1 VLTCVVKVK
10 NPVAINLLFLEAY
23 HNYIKCLYPCA
34 NTDATVLAG
43 ILMQINN
50 GDYDPARPISAAAMY
65 DYSLYFQDFHFI
77 ILLFSF
83 EGLHFLWC
91 YSKYVFN
98 FNFSCCVTA

>member
-1 VLTCVVKVK
+1 MLACVIKVK

-50 GDYDPARPISAAAMY
+50 GDYDPMKPASAIVKY
-65 DYSLYFQDFHFI
+65 DDTLSPFVTSGYF
-77 ILLFSF
+77 
-83 EGLHFLWC
+83 
-91 YSKYVFN
+91 V
-98 FNFSCCVTA
+98 V

>member
-1 VLTCVVKVK
+1 MK

-50 GDYDPARPISAAAMY
+50 GDYDPMKPGSAVLKY
-65 DYSLYFQDFHFI
+65 DNS
-77 ILLFSF
+77 
-83 EGLHFLWC
+83 LHFG
-91 YSKYVFN
+91 YVLI
-98 FNFSCCVTA
+98 CCFTAHHCLESVN